1 MNFTL
6 FGIEVEIELSFW
18 VSSILLGWSLA
29 SSIGGRAGF
38 MMLVL
43 WTLIVFVS
51 VLVHEMGHALAIR
64 RHRIQ
69 PEITLHFMGGRTTW
83 RALLPLRRIDH
94 VIISAAGPFAGFAL
108 AGLVYGIEYLLLRNN
123 VQLPTLA
130 HLAILQLKFVNLWWG
145 IFNLIPVLP
154 LDGGH
159 VLEHALGPKR
169 MKITATI
176 SMLVGFGAAI
186 FFLKGGSVWAAYIM
200 GMGAFQS
207 LRMLQSGGTNIDES
221 DLRPRTP
228 VVEAEPMISAEILSI
243 LHRAR
248 DAVASDDLAKARSLC
263 TDLLARDPKAEGAPP
278 PNARREAF
286 EILAWVA
293 LSEDKLDDASAKLE
307 EAKALG
313 EVDPAL
319 VGAVLFAKRDMKEA
333 RRVLENARARGDDRK
348 EVVGPLIQI
357 LIEQKEVARAAAIAY
372 DIADS
377 LSEDDA
383 RQMARLSFEND
394 AFDWSARLYETAFD
408 RAKLAEDAYEAARAH
423 ALDGA
428 YDRASEMLKK
438 AVAAGFNDRTRVWS
452 DKAFEA
458 LRAREG
464 LDELVPRP

>member
-6 FGIEVEIELSFW
+6 FGIEVEVELSFW
-18 VSSILLGWSLA
+18 LSAILLGWSM
-29 SSIGGRAGF
+29 SSAIGGRAGF

-83 RALLPLRRIDH
+83 RALLPLGRLDQ

-108 AGLVYGIEYLLLRNN
+108 AGLVYGIEHFFLRGMT
-123 VQLPTLA
+123 LPLVA
-130 HLAILQLKFVNLWWG
+130 RYAILQLKFVNLWWG

-169 MKITATI
+169 IRITATI
-176 SMLVGFGAAI
+176 SMLVGFGAALY
-186 FFLKGGSVWAAYIM
+186 FLQGGSIWAAYIM

-207 LRMLQSGGTNIDES
+207 LRLLQSGGTNIDES

-228 VVEAEPMISAEILSI
+228 VAAPEPMISAEILSI

-248 DAVASDDLAKARSLC
+248 DAVANDDITKARSLC
-263 TDLLARDPKAEGAPP
+263 TDLLARDPDADGAPP
-278 PNARREAF
+278 PNARREAL
-286 EILAWVA
+286 EILAWAA
-293 LSEDKLDDASAKLE
+293 LSEDNTNDASAKLE

-313 EVDPAL
+313 EVDAAL
-319 VGAVLFAKRDMKEA
+319 VGAVHFAKREVKEA
-333 RRVLENARARGDDRK
+333 RRVFENARAQGDERK

-357 LIEQKEVARAAAIAY
+357 LIEQGEVARAAAIAY

-383 RQMARLSFEND
+383 RRMAQLAFEHE

-423 ALDGA
+423 AQDAA

-438 AVAAGFNDRTRVWS
+438 ALAAGFKDGARVWS

-458 LRAREG
+458 MRSREG
-464 LDELVPRP
+464 LEELVPRP